1 MQKAHFFCIFLHFRG
16 LHQPA
21 GCLYYICTEKQRITR
36 ASQRSFQMS
45 TRSAELVK
53 VDGKFA
59 IRCNGVKLVSSKDRK
74 SCVDR
79 LPLSKKAQKL
89 GITSM
94 ANVVDKTDDPNPL
107 GSGLARDS
115 QFDINTRFK
124 FMRQLTDMVVT
135 GATPSL
141 IITGEPGWSKSFTV
155 QEALKAAGLR
165 EHRDF
170 EIIKGFSTP
179 KAMYRALYEN
189 QDGLVIFDDCDSVLK
204 DDTSINILKGALD
217 SYERRVI
224 HWRSERGDDDLPN
237 HFEFK
242 GQVIFISNRAKD
254 RMNPALISR
263 SFLIDVSMTM
273 EEKFERLEGLLPDLG
288 PTDTEMS
295 VKRQV
300 LDIMVKHKDIAPDIS
315 IRTFLRGL
323 KIRLAAAKTGDDDWN
338 DLVTYMI
345 TM

>member
-1 MQKAHFFCIFLHFRG
+1 MATKN
-16 LHQPA
+16 
-21 GCLYYICTEKQRITR
+21 
-36 ASQRSFQMS
+36 
-45 TRSAELVK
+45 AELVK
-53 VDGKFA
+53 LDGKYI
-59 IRCNGVKLVSSKDRK
+59 IRRNGVKLVSSKDRK

-79 LPLSKKAQKL
+79 LPLSKKALKL

-94 ANVVDKTDDPNPL
+94 ADVIDKTDEPNPL
-107 GSGLARDS
+107 GGGLNRDS

-124 FMRQLTDMVVT
+124 FMRQLTDMVVN

-155 QEALKAAGLR
+155 QEALKAAGLKAKGQGGY
-165 EHRDF
+165 DY

-204 DDTSINILKGALD
+204 DDTSVNILKGALD

-224 HWRSERGDDDLPN
+224 HWRSERQDEDLPPY
-237 HFEFK
+237 FEFK
-242 GQVIFISNRAKD
+242 GQVIFISNRDKSK
-254 RMNPALISR
+254 MNPALISR

-273 EEKFERLEGLLPDLG
+273 DEKFERLENLLDNLG
-288 PTDTEMS
+288 PEDTDIK

-300 LDIMVKHKDIAPDIS
+300 LDIMVENKDIAPDIS

-323 KIRLAAAKTGDDDWN
+323 KIRLAAEKTGSDDWN